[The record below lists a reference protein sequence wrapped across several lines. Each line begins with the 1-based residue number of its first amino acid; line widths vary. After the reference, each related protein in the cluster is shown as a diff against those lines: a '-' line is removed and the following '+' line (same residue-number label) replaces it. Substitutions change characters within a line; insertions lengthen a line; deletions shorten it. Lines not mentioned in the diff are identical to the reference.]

1 MGNRLNAYTLS
12 VLLAALFSGTMML
25 KGLVNHRSASVGWFT
40 ALMAQMFVWS
50 GAYFF
55 ELTGYSF
62 SNVLFWSKVEY
73 LGAPFIAPTWISL
86 VLTYTGKLGKIKPS
100 KFFLFFFIPSLS
112 ALAAWTNSFHH
123 LIWIHPSLLKEELF
137 VTLNFSPGLWYFI
150 NFAYSY
156 GLLIIA
162 VIILLH
168 SYLNTSPVFRWQI
181 LLLLSFSIIN
191 WVGNIFYIMKILPE
205 HFDIS
210 PLILSIS
217 IIPLFYAVFKN
228 SFFSVTPIAR
238 EILMDSITDPFIILD
253 RFKQIMDFNREALAF
268 SVSTIG
274 DIRGNPADAVFPSIF
289 NSRIMRALDKL
300 QGSECEL
307 TVEHG
312 QDLSRE
318 YYRIRI
324 TPLLEKNK
332 YAAGYVLTMS
342 NITELRTYAQ
352 KLEQKNK
359 ELEAFSRMVSHDI
372 KNPLTA
378 ILGFSNILTAKGQE
392 IPESER
398 RTMIRDIHQN
408 GEKIDSIIREIFL
421 LSEVDIT
428 KNITFEPVS
437 MGVIIKTVLDRL
449 SALLADRNATVLKPD
464 GWTAVHSYAPWIE
477 QIWINYISN
486 AVKYGG
492 IPPVIK
498 LQEEILGEKIR
509 YLVLDNGKGLTAEQK
524 GKLFNPFVRLEK
536 GKEEG
541 NGLGLSI
548 VKRIVE
554 KLGGETGITDNP
566 EGGSIFYFT
575 LPL

>member
-1 MGNRLNAYTLS
+1 MNVYTLS

-25 KGLVNHRSASVGWFT
+25 KGLLNHRSASVGWFT

-112 ALAAWTNSFHH
+112 ALAAWTNSIHH
-123 LIWIHPSLLKEELF
+123 LIWVHPSLLKEELF

-150 NFAYSY
+150 NITYSY

-191 WVGNIFYIMKILPE
+191 WVGNIFYILKILPE

-253 RFKQIMDFNREALAF
+253 RFKQIMDFNREALVF
-268 SVSTIG
+268 SVSTIE
-274 DIRGNPADAVFPSIF
+274 DIRGYPADAVFPSIF
-289 NSRIMRALDKL
+289 NNRILSALDKL

-307 TVEHG
+307 TFEHG
-312 QDLSRE
+312 QDQPQE

-324 TPLLEKNK
+324 TPLLENNK

-342 NITELRTYAQ
+342 NITELRTYAE

-378 ILGFSNILTAKGQE
+378 ILGFSNILMAREKDVQE
-392 IPESER
+392 TER
-398 RTMIRDIHQN
+398 KAMIQNIHQN
-408 GEKIDSIIREIFL
+408 GKKIDSIIKEIFL

-428 KNITFEPVS
+428 KNITFGPVS
-437 MGVIIKTVLDRL
+437 METIIETVLERL
-449 SALLADRNATVLKPD
+449 SLTVKDRNALVLKPD
-464 GWTAVHSYAPWIE
+464 GWTTVHSYAPWIE
-477 QIWINYISN
+477 QVWINYISN

-492 IPPVIK
+492 TPPVVK
-498 LQEEILGEKIR
+498 LQEKIKDKSVQ
-509 YLVLDNGKGLTAEQK
+509 YLVSDNGKGLTENQK
-524 GKLFNPFVRLEK
+524 KKLFKPFIRLGGETV
-536 GKEEG
+536 EG